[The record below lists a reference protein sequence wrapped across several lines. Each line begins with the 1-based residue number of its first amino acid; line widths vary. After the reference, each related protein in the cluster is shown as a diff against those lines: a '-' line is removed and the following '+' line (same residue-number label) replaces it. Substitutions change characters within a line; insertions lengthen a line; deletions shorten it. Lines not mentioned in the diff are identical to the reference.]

1 MYPVILHPVIIHHVI
16 NHPVTMHSFELQ
28 ARSWKFIN
36 SRRWTLPS
44 KRYPYSSLSLS
55 LSLPQTS
62 YLLSD
67 SSLSLSP
74 SLLPLYSLLP
84 LTSFL
89 LTSPSPS
96 CILQIVRLLLVA
108 CREVGGSKPQGN
120 DTPLLSFFLPA

>member
-1 MYPVILHPVIIHHVI
+1 
-16 NHPVTMHSFELQ
+16 MHSFELQ

-74 SLLPLYSLLP
+74 SLLPLFQVADFVDRYMPAYKAYLPSLRAKGP
-84 LTSFL
+84 TTAAPGKL
-89 LTSPSPS
+89 LTVA
-96 CILQIVRLLLVA
+96 VREDRSLAPV
-108 CREVGGSKPQGN
+108 P
-120 DTPLLSFFLPA
+120 PAPAV